1 VANACGSVNVRTKA
15 SMCFKA
21 ILLAPSKFTLFEM
34 LSVEV
39 PINANSS
46 ILHKKR
52 KEKTSK

>member
-1 VANACGSVNVRTKA
+1 
-15 SMCFKA
+15 
-21 ILLAPSKFTLFEM
+21 M